1 MAQRLEEWR
10 LVLWSQ
16 LHEYRQ
22 KPSVRLQV
30 YALCEELELSWE
42 VCRIDEIPL

>member
-22 KPSVRLQV
+22 KPSFRLQV